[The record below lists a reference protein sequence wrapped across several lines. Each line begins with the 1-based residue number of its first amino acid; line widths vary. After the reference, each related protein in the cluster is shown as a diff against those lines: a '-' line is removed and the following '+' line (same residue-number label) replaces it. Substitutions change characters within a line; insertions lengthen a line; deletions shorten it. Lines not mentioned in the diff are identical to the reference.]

1 MFAIAFDLVVAD
13 TSQNHPS
20 SIIQTTYIMKIQLQI
35 DDVISKD
42 FMNFLKLLPQD
53 KVHII
58 SVDRQSSNVKGLNK
72 LAGSIKSLSVD
83 PLKFQEEQRNEWN

>member
-1 MFAIAFDLVVAD
+1 
-13 TSQNHPS
+13 
-20 SIIQTTYIMKIQLQI
+20 MKIQLQI
-35 DDVISKD
+35 DDVISND

-53 KVHII
+53 KVHVL
-58 SVDRQSSNVKGLNK
+58 SVERNPSKVASLNK

>member
-1 MFAIAFDLVVAD
+1 
-13 TSQNHPS
+13 
-20 SIIQTTYIMKIQLQI
+20 MKIQLQI

-42 FMNFLKLLPQD
+42 FMNFIKLLPHD

-58 SVDRQSSNVKGLNK
+58 SVDRNSSNIRGLNK

-83 PLKFQEEQRNEWN
+83 PLKFQEEQRNEWK